1 MIARI
6 WHGTTEKANADG
18 YEQLVTEEVFPEI
31 ESKSG
36 GGLKGIQL
44 LRQEKD
50 AEVEFT
56 TIIWFENL
64 ETVKKFV
71 GEDYET
77 AYVPDKARKLLS
89 GYDRKVTHAEM
100 RFSSF

>member
-6 WHGTTEKANADG
+6 WHGNTEKANADG
-18 YEQLVTEEVFPEI
+18 YEKLVKEEVFPEI
-31 ESKSG
+31 EGKSG

-44 LRQEKD
+44 LRQEKSI
-50 AEVEFT
+50 EVEFT
-56 TIIWFENL
+56 TIIWFEDL
-64 ETVKKFV
+64 DAVKKFV

-89 GYDRKVTHAEM
+89 GYDKKVIHAEL
-100 RFSSF
+100 RFSSL